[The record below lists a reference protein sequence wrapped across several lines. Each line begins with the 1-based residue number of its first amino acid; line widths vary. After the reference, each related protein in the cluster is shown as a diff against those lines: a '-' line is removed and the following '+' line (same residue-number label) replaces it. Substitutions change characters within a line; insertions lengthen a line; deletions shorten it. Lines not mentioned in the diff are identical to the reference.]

1 MQPKKLENIYREI
14 SKLNNKE
21 KKIILSKLVTEINL
35 SSSKDEKY
43 SIMGIRGIG
52 KEIWHGVDAQNYVN
66 NERAAWD

>member
-35 SSSKDEKY
+35 TSSNDEKY
-43 SIMGIRGIG
+43 TITGIRGIG
-52 KEIWHGVDAQNYVN
+52 KEIWREVDAQNYVN

>member
-35 SSSKDEKY
+35 SSSKDERHT
-43 SIMGIRGIG
+43 ITGIRGIG
-52 KEIWHGVDAQNYVN
+52 KEIWREVDAQNYVN

>member
-35 SSSKDEKY
+35 SSSQDEKY
-43 SIMGIRGIG
+43 SITGIRGIG
-52 KEIWHGVDAQNYVN
+52 KEIWHEVDAQKYVN

>member
-14 SKLNNKE
+14 SKLNNNE

-35 SSSKDEKY
+35 TSSNDVKY
-43 SIMGIRGIG
+43 TITGIRGIG
-52 KEIWHGVDAQNYVN
+52 KEIWREVDAQNYVN